1 MGRREN
7 FRKILAHEQPDDA
20 ILDLGGCPLSTMM
33 GKSYAGLM
41 HLLGLENKDAEN
53 DEILK
58 WGQVYRL
65 DDRLVEA
72 LDIDTRGVGAVQI
85 PSRSTWKILSK
96 NEYIDEWSIRRKFT
110 GLYWDIIES
119 PLRDKEVE
127 DLEDFPWPDPDSI
140 DMESI
145 CREAKRA
152 KFLYE
157 NTDYIVVADLPTYGI
172 FELGC
177 WMCGFD
183 DYLCKMAADPDFI
196 HEYSKRVLAYQK
208 RVLELYLNEL
218 GPYIHVIV
226 SGDDYATQHSQFLSM
241 PMFDE
246 MVKPYFKE
254 RLRYTRQFTDAAI
267 LHHSCGSVAKMIPDL
282 VDCGV
287 EILNPIQ
294 PGAVDMEPEKI
305 KPMYGDQIVFH
316 GGFDTQQVLPFGTEE
331 DVEREVAHMMGIM
344 NKNGG
349 YIFAAAHNIQEDV
362 KPENIVAMFRA
373 ARKYGKKSASL

>member
-7 FRKILAHEQPDDA
+7 FKKILAHEQPDDA

-145 CREAKRA
+145 RREAKRA

-196 HEYSKRVLAYQK
+196 HEYSNRVLAYQK

-226 SGDDYATQHSQFLSM
+226 SGDDYATQHPQFLSM

-373 ARKYGKKSASL
+373 ARKYGKKSVSR